1 MHRGTLYLVPTP
13 IGNLEDMTYRGVRV
27 LSEVDLICAEDT
39 RQTRKLLTHFD
50 IPTQTISLHEHNEH
64 ARIRG
69 LIEQLQAGKDVAIV
83 SDAGTP
89 LVSDPGAKL
98 VAQCIEEGIVITPLP
113 GANAALTAFIGSGL
127 GGGAFYFHGF
137 LPRKKKEIREQLEHL
152 RHLKVPIIFYESP
165 HRMNATLVTMA
176 EVWGEREAVIG
187 RELTKRYEEFAR
199 GKVKDLGRDEWRG
212 EICFVVAGADESEQA
227 ETTDWWEGLSIRLH
241 VQAYEEQGMQ
251 KNAAM
256 KQCALDR
263 NIRKKEVYNDYHGLS

>member
-89 LVSDPGAKL
+89 LVSDPGAEL
-98 VAQCIEEGIVITPLP
+98 VAQCIEAGIVITPLP
-113 GANAALTAFIGSGL
+113 GANAALTAS
-127 GGGAFYFHGF
+127 
-137 LPRKKKEIREQLEHL
+137 
-152 RHLKVPIIFYESP
+152 
-165 HRMNATLVTMA
+165 
-176 EVWGEREAVIG
+176 
-187 RELTKRYEEFAR
+187 
-199 GKVKDLGRDEWRG
+199 
-212 EICFVVAGADESEQA
+212 
-227 ETTDWWEGLSIRLH
+227 
-241 VQAYEEQGMQ
+241 
-251 KNAAM
+251 
-256 KQCALDR
+256 LDR
-263 NIRKKEVYNDYHGLS
+263 ASGAALFIFMDFCLGKRKRFENNLNIYAT